1 MTLPS
6 SGWRAGAHTTRFF
19 PQRKKALSHTEA
31 TKLDQE
37 SESEVL
43 KLFPAASKAF
53 QLYLEAIIFRDLR
66 ATGIIVRHRRH
77 QCAEP
82 APTNLI
88 TSGEIIEIS
97 QGARVRGGK

>member
-6 SGWRAGAHTTRFF
+6 SGCRRALTQHVFF
-19 PQRKKALSHTEA
+19 LDEKALSHIEA
-31 TKLDQE
+31 AKWDQE

-66 ATGIIVRHRRH
+66 ATGIIVRRH
-77 QCAEP
+77 QC
-82 APTNLI
+82 NRRRL
-88 TSGEIIEIS
+88 S
-97 QGARVRGGK
+97 QHRQI